1 MDHQTFD
8 ESLNNN
14 RKKKKNN
21 KSKTKGEVEI
31 DSKATG
37 KTGSRIKLQNL

>member
-14 RKKKKNN
+14 RKKKKKEQN
-21 KSKTKGEVEI
+21 KRGGGNRFQSDREN
-31 DSKATG
+31 
-37 KTGSRIKLQNL
+37 R